1 MPDIIQLLPDSVAN
15 QIAAGEVVQ
24 RPASVL
30 KELVENSI
38 DAGSTKIQIIVKDAG
53 KTLLQV
59 IDNGCGMSETDARMC
74 FERHAT
80 SKIRKAND
88 LFDIRTMGFR
98 GEAMASIAAIATV
111 EMRTKKQEAEL
122 GIQLRISGSK
132 FESQEPVNCQ
142 NGTNI
147 SIKNLFFN
155 VPARRKF
162 LKSNSAELKHIME
175 AFQHIAL
182 GFPEIEMRLIH
193 NDVEIYNLPAS
204 KIYNRIINI
213 LGRSASQNLVPIQS
227 ETSIAKIKGYVG
239 KPEHARKSPGEQFF
253 FVNNRFMKHPY
264 FYKAVLMA
272 YEQVIPQGMIPSF
285 FIYLDVDPNTID
297 INIHPT
303 KTEIKFENER
313 DLWAIL
319 QATVKEGLGKH
330 NLVPSIDFNQETAF
344 NIPILPKGATVD
356 PPEIK
361 VNPSFNPFDPQPKT
375 RTNASQSSHSNYQP
389 QKPIADWQQLYA
401 GFESSPEVPM
411 HKDYA
416 HTPQTSQ
423 QTIPEHHSNES
434 GRFFQL
440 KGRYILTAV
449 KSGLMVIDQKRAH
462 ERILFDEY
470 IYKMGSQSGLG
481 QKLLYPQKVE
491 LEPIEAEL
499 FRSVLT
505 EINRLGFQV
514 EAFGAN
520 TFVVNSIPAE
530 FPDKDVSEWVS
541 QILDNIKANQ
551 KEFKEALRENIVRSL
566 AKFLSIPYGK
576 NLTQE
581 EMAHINDKLFVSQ
594 MPNLTPDGKQI
605 VTIVGMDEIDKK
617 LK

>member
-38 DAGSTKIQIIVKDAG
+38 DAGSTKIQVVVKDAG

-98 GEAMASIAAIATV
+98 GEAMAAIAAIATV
-111 EMRTKKQEAEL
+111 ELKTKKYDAEL
-122 GIQLRISGSK
+122 GTYLH
-132 FESQEPVNCQ
+132 FEEQKPVNCQ
-142 NGTNI
+142 IGTNI
-147 SIKNLFFN
+147 SVKNLFFN

-162 LKSNSAELKHIME
+162 LKTNSTELKHLME
-175 AFQHIAL
+175 EFQHVAL
-182 GFPEIEMRLIH
+182 GFPEIEMQLIH

-204 KIYNRIINI
+204 KIYNRIINV
-213 LGRSASQNLVPIQS
+213 LGRSATQNLVPIQS
-227 ETSIAKIKGYVG
+227 ETTIAKIKGYVG

-253 FVNNRFMKHPY
+253 FVNNRYMKHPY
-264 FYKAVLMA
+264 FYKAVLSA
-272 YEQVIPQGMIPSF
+272 YENIIPQGMLPSF
-285 FIYLDVDPNTID
+285 FIYFDVNPNSID

-313 DLWAIL
+313 ELWAIV

-330 NLVPSIDFNQETAF
+330 SLVPSIDFNQEQAF
-344 NIPILPKGATVD
+344 DIPNLRKGEPVE
-356 PPEIK
+356 PPQIK
-361 VNPSFNPFDPQPKT
+361 INPNYNPFDSQRHSKSSIHNPSGG
-375 RTNASQSSHSNYQP
+375 NASF
-389 QKPIADWQQLYA
+389 QKPPLDWQALYN
-401 GFESSPEVPM
+401 GFDAAPKEHFKPENQFPQSPI
-411 HKDYA
+411 
-416 HTPQTSQ
+416 Q
-423 QTIPEHHSNES
+423 QTFTSNHPSEP
-434 GRFFQL
+434 GRYFQL

-470 IYKMGSQSGLG
+470 IYKIGTQAGLG

-491 LEPIEAEL
+491 LDTMDAEL
-499 FRSVLT
+499 FRSVIS
-505 EINRLGFQV
+505 EVNRLGFEV

-530 FPDKDVSEWVS
+530 FPDSDVGVWVT
-541 QILDNIKANQ
+541 QIIDNLKENQ
-551 KEFKEALRENIVRSL
+551 KDFKEALRENMVRSL

-576 NLTQE
+576 ILSQE
-581 EMAHINDKLFVSQ
+581 EMAHINDKLFVSP
-594 MPNLTPDGKQI
+594 MPNLTPDGKNI
-605 VTIVGMDEIDKK
+605 VTIIGMDEIEKK
-617 LK
+617 LKQ